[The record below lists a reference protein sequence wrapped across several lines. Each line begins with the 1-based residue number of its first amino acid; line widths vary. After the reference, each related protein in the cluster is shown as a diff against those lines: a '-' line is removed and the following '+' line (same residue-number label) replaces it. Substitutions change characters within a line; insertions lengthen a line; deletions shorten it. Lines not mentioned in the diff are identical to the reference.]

1 MYILTPSFM
10 NVISILSDIKRANG
24 HIMLPTAQG
33 LQLKPNPDPR
43 QNM

>member
-1 MYILTPSFM
+1 MYILTPSST
-10 NVISILSDIKRANG
+10 NVLSVLPDMKRENG

-43 QNM
+43 